1 MNYLVNFVWGNN
13 MQIVDNSNK
22 EILKVVI
29 QKKDL
34 KKIIELDLDLTGEIK
49 QIYDANANLN
59 LDDYIEITSLDLK
72 SFLIQQEW
80 IIDEEEYDKFSLTE
94 LEIVLEKVYNMILNK
109 PTEGLYISNDM
120 WREMY
125 DFSEDAVLLVLASE
139 IYDENDYI
147 RDYQKFIQFVDEKRG
162 DIK

>member
-1 MNYLVNFVWGNN
+1 MNYLVSFVWGNN

-49 QIYDANANLN
+49 QIYAANANLN

-80 IIDEEEYDKFSLTE
+80 IIDEEAYDEFSLTE
-94 LEIVLEKVYNMILNK
+94 LEIVLEKVYKKILELKNELLTTTNPELQKYLKVEINK
-109 PTEGLYISNDM
+109 YEYMLNEINKLYVSKK
-120 WREMY
+120 Y
-125 DFSEDAVLLVLASE
+125 V
-139 IYDENDYI
+139 
-147 RDYQKFIQFVDEKRG
+147 KRF
-162 DIK
+162 

>member
-1 MNYLVNFVWGNN
+1 MNYLVSFVWGNN

-49 QIYDANANLN
+49 QIYAANANLN

-80 IIDEEEYDKFSLTE
+80 IIDEEAYDEFSLTE
-94 LEIVLEKVYNMILNK
+94 LEIVLEKVYNMILDLKNELLNTTNPELQKYLKIEINK
-109 PTEGLYISNDM
+109 YEYMLNEINKLYVS
-120 WREMY
+120 
-125 DFSEDAVLLVLASE
+125 
-139 IYDENDYI
+139 
-147 RDYQKFIQFVDEKRG
+147 QKNVKRF
-162 DIK
+162 

>member
-49 QIYDANANLN
+49 QIYAANANLN

-80 IIDEEEYDKFSLTE
+80 IIDEEAYDEFSLTE
-94 LEIVLEKVYNMILNK
+94 LEIVLEKVYKKILELKNELLTTTNPELQKYLKVEINK
-109 PTEGLYISNDM
+109 YEYMLNEINKLYVSKK
-120 WREMY
+120 Y
-125 DFSEDAVLLVLASE
+125 V
-139 IYDENDYI
+139 
-147 RDYQKFIQFVDEKRG
+147 KRF
-162 DIK
+162 

>member
-1 MNYLVNFVWGNN
+1 MNYLVSFVWGNN

-49 QIYDANANLN
+49 QIYAANANLN

-80 IIDEEEYDKFSLTE
+80 IIDEEAYDEFSLTE
-94 LEIVLEKVYNMILNK
+94 LEIVLEKVYKKILELKNELLTTTNPELQKYLKIEINK
-109 PTEGLYISNDM
+109 YEYMLN
-120 WREMY
+120 
-125 DFSEDAVLLVLASE
+125 E
-139 IYDENDYI
+139 INKYYVS
-147 RDYQKFIQFVDEKRG
+147 QKNVKRF
-162 DIK
+162 

>member
-1 MNYLVNFVWGNN
+1 MNYLVSFVWGNN

-94 LEIVLEKVYNMILNK
+94 LEIVLEKVYNMILDLKNELLTTTNPELQKYLKIEINK
-109 PTEGLYISNDM
+109 YEYMLNEINKLYVSKK
-120 WREMY
+120 Y
-125 DFSEDAVLLVLASE
+125 V
-139 IYDENDYI
+139 
-147 RDYQKFIQFVDEKRG
+147 KRF
-162 DIK
+162 

>member
-1 MNYLVNFVWGNN
+1 

-94 LEIVLEKVYNMILNK
+94 LEIVLEKVYKKILELKNELLTTTNPELQKYLKIEINK
-109 PTEGLYISNDM
+109 YEYMLNEINKLYVSKK
-120 WREMY
+120 Y
-125 DFSEDAVLLVLASE
+125 V
-139 IYDENDYI
+139 
-147 RDYQKFIQFVDEKRG
+147 KRF
-162 DIK
+162 

>member
-1 MNYLVNFVWGNN
+1 MNYLVSFVWGNN

-49 QIYDANANLN
+49 QIYAANANLN

-94 LEIVLEKVYNMILNK
+94 LEIVLEKVYNMILDLKNELLNTTNPELQKYLKIEINK
-109 PTEGLYISNDM
+109 YEYMLNEINKLYVSKK
-120 WREMY
+120 Y
-125 DFSEDAVLLVLASE
+125 V
-139 IYDENDYI
+139 
-147 RDYQKFIQFVDEKRG
+147 KRF
-162 DIK
+162 

>member
-1 MNYLVNFVWGNN
+1 

-34 KKIIELDLDLTGEIK
+34 KKIIELYLDLTGEIK

-94 LEIVLEKVYNMILNK
+94 LEIVLEKVYNMILDLKNELLTTTNPELQKYLKIEINK
-109 PTEGLYISNDM
+109 YEYMLNEINKLYVSKK
-120 WREMY
+120 Y
-125 DFSEDAVLLVLASE
+125 V
-139 IYDENDYI
+139 
-147 RDYQKFIQFVDEKRG
+147 KRF
-162 DIK
+162 

>member
-1 MNYLVNFVWGNN
+1 

-94 LEIVLEKVYNMILNK
+94 LEIALEKVYNMILDLKNELLTTTNPELQKYLKIEINK
-109 PTEGLYISNDM
+109 YEYMLNEINKLYVSKK
-120 WREMY
+120 Y
-125 DFSEDAVLLVLASE
+125 V
-139 IYDENDYI
+139 
-147 RDYQKFIQFVDEKRG
+147 KRF
-162 DIK
+162 

>member
-1 MNYLVNFVWGNN
+1 MNYLVSFVWGNN

-49 QIYDANANLN
+49 QIYAANANLN

-80 IIDEEEYDKFSLTE
+80 IIDEEAYDEFSLTE
-94 LEIVLEKVYNMILNK
+94 LEIVLEKVYKKILELKNELLTTANPELQKYLKIEINK
-109 PTEGLYISNDM
+109 YEYMLNEINKLYVSKK
-120 WREMY
+120 Y
-125 DFSEDAVLLVLASE
+125 V
-139 IYDENDYI
+139 
-147 RDYQKFIQFVDEKRG
+147 KRF
-162 DIK
+162 

>member
-1 MNYLVNFVWGNN
+1 

-49 QIYDANANLN
+49 QIYAANANLN

-80 IIDEEEYDKFSLTE
+80 IIDEEAYDKFSLTE
-94 LEIVLEKVYNMILNK
+94 LEIVLEKVYKKILELKNELLTTTNPELQKYLKIEINK
-109 PTEGLYISNDM
+109 YEYMLNEINKLYVSKK
-120 WREMY
+120 Y
-125 DFSEDAVLLVLASE
+125 V
-139 IYDENDYI
+139 
-147 RDYQKFIQFVDEKRG
+147 KRF
-162 DIK
+162 

>member
-1 MNYLVNFVWGNN
+1 

-49 QIYDANANLN
+49 QIYAANANLN

-80 IIDEEEYDKFSLTE
+80 IIDEEAYDEFSLTE
-94 LEIVLEKVYNMILNK
+94 LEIVLEKVYKKILELKNELLTTTNPELQKYLKVEINK
-109 PTEGLYISNDM
+109 YEYMLNEINKLYVSKK
-120 WREMY
+120 Y
-125 DFSEDAVLLVLASE
+125 V
-139 IYDENDYI
+139 
-147 RDYQKFIQFVDEKRG
+147 KRF
-162 DIK
+162 

>member
-1 MNYLVNFVWGNN
+1 MNYLVSFVWGNN

-49 QIYDANANLN
+49 QIYAANANLN

-94 LEIVLEKVYNMILNK
+94 LEIVLEKVYNMILDLKNELLNTANPELQKYLKIEINK
-109 PTEGLYISNDM
+109 YEYMLNEINKLYVSKK
-120 WREMY
+120 Y
-125 DFSEDAVLLVLASE
+125 V
-139 IYDENDYI
+139 
-147 RDYQKFIQFVDEKRG
+147 KRF
-162 DIK
+162 

>member
-1 MNYLVNFVWGNN
+1 

-49 QIYDANANLN
+49 QIYAANANLN

-94 LEIVLEKVYNMILNK
+94 LEIVLEKVYNMILDLKNELLNTTNPELQKYLKIEINK
-109 PTEGLYISNDM
+109 YEYMLNEINKLYVSKK
-120 WREMY
+120 Y
-125 DFSEDAVLLVLASE
+125 V
-139 IYDENDYI
+139 
-147 RDYQKFIQFVDEKRG
+147 KRF
-162 DIK
+162 

>member
-1 MNYLVNFVWGNN
+1 MNYLVSFVWGNN

-94 LEIVLEKVYNMILNK
+94 LEIVLEKVYNMILDLKNELLNTANPELQKYLKIEINK
-109 PTEGLYISNDM
+109 YEYMLNEINKLYVSKK
-120 WREMY
+120 Y
-125 DFSEDAVLLVLASE
+125 V
-139 IYDENDYI
+139 
-147 RDYQKFIQFVDEKRG
+147 KRF
-162 DIK
+162 

>member
-49 QIYDANANLN
+49 QIYAANANLN

-94 LEIVLEKVYNMILNK
+94 LEIVLEKVYNMILDLKNELLNTTNPELQKYLKIEINK
-109 PTEGLYISNDM
+109 YEYMLNEINKLYVSKK
-120 WREMY
+120 Y
-125 DFSEDAVLLVLASE
+125 V
-139 IYDENDYI
+139 
-147 RDYQKFIQFVDEKRG
+147 KRF
-162 DIK
+162 

>member
-1 MNYLVNFVWGNN
+1 

-94 LEIVLEKVYNMILNK
+94 LEIVLEKVYNMILDLKNELLNTTNPELQKYLKIEINK
-109 PTEGLYISNDM
+109 YEYMLNEINKLYVSKK
-120 WREMY
+120 Y
-125 DFSEDAVLLVLASE
+125 V
-139 IYDENDYI
+139 
-147 RDYQKFIQFVDEKRG
+147 KRF
-162 DIK
+162 

>member
-1 MNYLVNFVWGNN
+1 

-94 LEIVLEKVYNMILNK
+94 LEIVLEKVYNMILDLKNELLTTTNPELQKYLKIEINK
-109 PTEGLYISNDM
+109 YEYMLNEINKLYVSKK
-120 WREMY
+120 Y
-125 DFSEDAVLLVLASE
+125 V
-139 IYDENDYI
+139 
-147 RDYQKFIQFVDEKRG
+147 KRF
-162 DIK
+162 

>member
-1 MNYLVNFVWGNN
+1 MNYLVSFVWGNN

-49 QIYDANANLN
+49 QIYAANANLN

-94 LEIVLEKVYNMILNK
+94 LEIVLEKVYNMILDLKNELLNTTNPELQKYLKVEINK
-109 PTEGLYISNDM
+109 YEYMLNEINKLYVSKK
-120 WREMY
+120 Y
-125 DFSEDAVLLVLASE
+125 V
-139 IYDENDYI
+139 
-147 RDYQKFIQFVDEKRG
+147 KRF
-162 DIK
+162 

>member
-1 MNYLVNFVWGNN
+1 

-94 LEIVLEKVYNMILNK
+94 LEIVLEKVYNMILDLKNELLNTTNPELQKYLKIEINK
-109 PTEGLYISNDM
+109 YEYML
-120 WREMY
+120 
-125 DFSEDAVLLVLASE
+125 SE
-139 IYDENDYI
+139 INKYYAT
-147 RDYQKFIQFVDEKRG
+147 QKNVKRF
-162 DIK
+162 

>member
-1 MNYLVNFVWGNN
+1 

-49 QIYDANANLN
+49 QIYDANLNLN

-94 LEIVLEKVYNMILNK
+94 LEIVLEKVYNMILDLKNELLTTANPELQKYLKIEINK
-109 PTEGLYISNDM
+109 YEYMLN
-120 WREMY
+120 
-125 DFSEDAVLLVLASE
+125 E
-139 IYDENDYI
+139 INKYYVSKKN
-147 RDYQKFIQFVDEKRG
+147 VKRF
-162 DIK
+162 

>member
-1 MNYLVNFVWGNN
+1 MNYLVSFVWGNN

-94 LEIVLEKVYNMILNK
+94 LEIVLEKVYKKILELKNELLTTTNPELQKYLKIEINK
-109 PTEGLYISNDM
+109 YEYMLNEINKLYVSKK
-120 WREMY
+120 Y
-125 DFSEDAVLLVLASE
+125 V
-139 IYDENDYI
+139 
-147 RDYQKFIQFVDEKRG
+147 KRF
-162 DIK
+162 

>member
-1 MNYLVNFVWGNN
+1 

-94 LEIVLEKVYNMILNK
+94 LEIVLEKVYNMILDLKNELLTTTNPELQKYLKIEINK
-109 PTEGLYISNDM
+109 YEYMLN
-120 WREMY
+120 
-125 DFSEDAVLLVLASE
+125 E
-139 IYDENDYI
+139 INKYYVS
-147 RDYQKFIQFVDEKRG
+147 QKNVKRF
-162 DIK
+162 

>member
-1 MNYLVNFVWGNN
+1 MNYLVSFVWGNN

-34 KKIIELDLDLTGEIK
+34 KKIIELYLDLTGEIK

-72 SFLIQQEW
+72 SFLIQQGW
-80 IIDEEEYDKFSLTE
+80 IIDKEEYDKFSLTE
-94 LEIVLEKVYNMILNK
+94 LEIVLEKVYNMILDLKNELLNTANPELQKYLKIEINK
-109 PTEGLYISNDM
+109 YEYMLNEINKLYVSKK
-120 WREMY
+120 Y
-125 DFSEDAVLLVLASE
+125 V
-139 IYDENDYI
+139 
-147 RDYQKFIQFVDEKRG
+147 KRF
-162 DIK
+162 

>member
-1 MNYLVNFVWGNN
+1 MNYLVSFVWGNN

-49 QIYDANANLN
+49 QIYAANANLI

-94 LEIVLEKVYNMILNK
+94 LEIVLEKVYNMILDLKNELLTTANPELQKYLKIEINK
-109 PTEGLYISNDM
+109 YEYMLN
-120 WREMY
+120 
-125 DFSEDAVLLVLASE
+125 E
-139 IYDENDYI
+139 INKYYVSKKN
-147 RDYQKFIQFVDEKRG
+147 VKRF
-162 DIK
+162 

>member
-1 MNYLVNFVWGNN
+1 

-94 LEIVLEKVYNMILNK
+94 LEIVLEKVYNMILDLKNELLNTTNPELQKYLKIEINK
-109 PTEGLYISNDM
+109 YEYMLN
-120 WREMY
+120 
-125 DFSEDAVLLVLASE
+125 E
-139 IYDENDYI
+139 INKYYVSKKN
-147 RDYQKFIQFVDEKRG
+147 VKRF
-162 DIK
+162 

>member
-1 MNYLVNFVWGNN
+1 MNYLVSFVWGNN

-80 IIDEEEYDKFSLTE
+80 IIDEEEYD
-94 LEIVLEKVYNMILNK
+94 N
-109 PTEGLYISNDM
+109 
-120 WREMY
+120 
-125 DFSEDAVLLVLASE
+125 
-139 IYDENDYI
+139 
-147 RDYQKFIQFVDEKRG
+147 
-162 DIK
+162 

>member
-1 MNYLVNFVWGNN
+1 

-49 QIYDANANLN
+49 QIYAANANLI

-94 LEIVLEKVYNMILNK
+94 LEIVLEKVYNMILDLKNELLTTANPELQKYLKIEINK
-109 PTEGLYISNDM
+109 YEYMLN
-120 WREMY
+120 
-125 DFSEDAVLLVLASE
+125 E
-139 IYDENDYI
+139 INKYYVSKKN
-147 RDYQKFIQFVDEKRG
+147 VKRF
-162 DIK
+162 